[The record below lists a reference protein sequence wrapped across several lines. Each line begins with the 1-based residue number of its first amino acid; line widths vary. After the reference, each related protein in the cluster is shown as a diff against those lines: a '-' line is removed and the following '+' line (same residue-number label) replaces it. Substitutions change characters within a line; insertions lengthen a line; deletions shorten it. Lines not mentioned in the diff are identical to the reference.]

1 MEMLALCWPSR
12 PKAHFLQKYEQL
24 QGSILKLK
32 PVNLIPVLVLL
43 VLAAAFAWLVLPGID
58 FLRGFNTEKAKKI
71 PARVIAAGWAELSG
85 KSRGKVVFARP
96 PKMFLLDL
104 TTGIEKEIPGVVV
117 AGAAGRKLRGL
128 SPRPFWAPDGKKFV
142 YRFDNRVYVCDE
154 SGRKRVIIN
163 SQMDCSEETRW
174 SWYRD
179 GGRDWL
185 AGPALDKNVILVNV
199 SDPAV
204 IKIAYGGGDVQKH
217 CEITGSGRYVVYDDG
232 SNIYVTS
239 FGGNE
244 KGIRI
249 SQGQSCRPCAAAD
262 DRAAWLPSPHSR
274 YRIYNAANGQ
284 FLQDL
289 LAPPDEELY
298 RLNWS
303 NTADFAVHAEGAGN
317 IVRMHVRKISTGA
330 YLFVGYGWDPDLWV
344 SP

>member
-1 MEMLALCWPSR
+1 MKRQPANP
-12 PKAHFLQKYEQL
+12 
-24 QGSILKLK
+24 IL
-32 PVNLIPVLVLL
+32 VLVLLL
-43 VLAAAFAWLVLPGID
+43 VLAATVAWLALPGFD
-58 FLRGFNTEKAKKI
+58 FARGVFKEKKTGI
-71 PARVIAAGWAELSG
+71 PSRVIAKGWAELSG

-104 TTGIEKEIPGVVV
+104 TTGIEKEVPGVVV

-128 SPRPFWAPDGKKFV
+128 SPRPFWAPDGEKFV

-174 SWYRD
+174 SWYRV

-185 AGPALDKNVILVNV
+185 AGPSLDKKIILVSV

-204 IKIAYGGGDVQKH
+204 VRTAYGGGHVEKH
-217 CEITGSGRYVVYDDG
+217 CEITGTGRFVVYDDG
-232 SNIYVTS
+232 ANIYVAP
-239 FGGNE
+239 FGGKD
-244 KGIRI
+244 KGTRI
-249 SQGQSCRPCAAAD
+249 SRGQNCRPCAAAD

-274 YRIYNAANGQ
+274 YRIFQATSGRS
-284 FLQDL
+284 LGDL
-289 LAPPDEELY
+289 MAPPGEEIY

-303 NTADFAVHAEGAGN
+303 NVADFAVHADGAGN